1 MKIITTEL
9 NSAPMYK
16 TVYLSSAHLS
26 EEMRAVLLAMA
37 DKPDCYYCHRTTGY
51 SDAGIILRFKTI
63 GGDDWSDI
71 EDQLLSDGLNDEL
84 TGLIGELSNH
94 DIDAVHFDQDFDLVA
109 GFHWYT
115 DDGQKV
121 IPLAY
126 GVNLDS
132 FHDLDEV
139 KKNLVLQNFEE
150 TEEDAEQ
157 NYYFEADGSFYN
169 MADFMRLDDNSE
181 MKSYGFAACCG
192 ESNTSALFIMLSDDS
207 DRVDLVRVV

>member
-9 NSAPMYK
+9 LSAPMYK
-16 TVYLSSAHLS
+16 TVYMSSAHLS

-37 DKPDCYYCHRTTGY
+37 DKPDCYYCHRTTGDA
-51 SDAGIILRFKTI
+51 DAGIILRFKTI

-71 EDQLLSDGLNDEL
+71 EDQLLADGLNDEL

-115 DDGQKV
+115 DEGQKV
-121 IPLAY
+121 MPLAY
-126 GVNLDS
+126 DVWI
-132 FHDLDEV
+132 
-139 KKNLVLQNFEE
+139 E
-150 TEEDAEQ
+150 TD
-157 NYYFEADGSFYN
+157 EADNNYFDVDGVRHYV
-169 MADFMRLDDNSE
+169 ADFMRLDDNSE

-207 DRVDLVRVV
+207 DKVDLVRVV

>member
-1 MKIITTEL
+1 MKIVTVEL
-9 NSAPMYK
+9 NAAPSYK
-16 TVYLSSAHLS
+16 TVFMSSAHLS

-126 GVNLDS
+126 DVWIEMDKHDNNYFNHDGVKHYID
-132 FHDLDEV
+132 
-139 KKNLVLQNFEE
+139 
-150 TEEDAEQ
+150 
-157 NYYFEADGSFYN
+157 
-169 MADFMRLDDNSE
+169 DFMRLDDNSE